1 MQQVDARVQNLVED
15 VFESSWSYWRDVYG
29 DDSFAAAVYQARHDG
44 ALAWIDS
51 LHLPAGSRVL
61 EIGCGAGIVTEHLSK
76 AFPDAEVTAID
87 ICENP
92 GSMCAHRSR
101 TRFLRMTAA
110 ELYATRPQSYDLIV
124 ISDVLHH
131 VPESNRREL
140 LAHAA
145 DLRSRDGV
153 VVVKEWI
160 RQRTPAYLMGYCSDR
175 FITGDDVH
183 FMSEQ
188 ELGVMARDVFGADSV
203 RSQFRV
209 SPWACNLVLVI
220 APRPRNHESTKES
233 STVT

>member
-1 MQQVDARVQNLVED
+1 MRFGQADVPIGPLVRSSLGRFERPATDLYRSLFFNL
-15 VFESSWSYWRDVYG
+15 
-29 DDSFAAAVYQARHDG
+29 G
-44 ALAWIDS
+44 AFVRGVRAC
-51 LHLPAGSRVL
+51 AGSPRRVL

-209 SPWACNLVLVI
+209 SPWACNLALVI
-220 APRPRNHESTKES
+220 KPPSALTSTGS
-233 STVT
+233 